1 MSAAIII
8 AAWVALAP
16 PSPSNPD
23 AMSWE
28 ELDEPEAPAPSET
41 APPPAE
47 TAPPADT
54 TTPTAEDPP
63 TEATPPAEPPEGDAA
78 PPEAAPP
85 ELAPSEPSPAVEA
98 APVEPEPEPV
108 AEPTAVEFTPAEPE
122 SEIAELQPPG
132 DSTTKRKPDSLYGRL
147 WAGPVIGA
155 GGSLFA
161 IGASA
166 TYFLVPYFGLGGEL
180 VNVFSWDPAGSYYE
194 FQLTPQATVLM
205 LPRRRVSPLF
215 WGGFGLDTFNK
226 GLGTYGRWTAGGGL
240 IMLLGRRII
249 LTVGVEVD
257 GRVPARE
264 WNQTF
269 TCGPIRGNCT
279 MGIGPSLG
287 ISIPFG

>member
-8 AAWVALAP
+8 AAWVGLTQPAP
-16 PSPSNPD
+16 DNPD
-23 AMSWE
+23 AMQWE
-28 ELDEPEAPAPSET
+28 ELDEPEAPAPSE
-41 APPPAE
+41 APSDA
-47 TAPPADT
+47 APPAA
-54 TTPTAEDPP
+54 TAPP
-63 TEATPPAEPPEGDAA
+63 TEATAPTETPPPTETSPPAEPSDGTPPPTETA
-78 PPEAAPP
+78 PA
-85 ELAPSEPSPAVEA
+85 
-98 APVEPEPEPV
+98 EPEPAEDAAQVEP
-108 AEPTAVEFTPAEPE
+108 AAQPDPQPTAVEFTPAEPE
-122 SEIAELQPPG
+122 SEIAELQPPSG
-132 DSTTKRKPDSLYGRL
+132 STVKSKPDSIYGRL

-166 TYFLVPYFGLGGEL
+166 TYFIVPYFGLGGEL
-180 VNVFSWDPAGSYYE
+180 VNVFSWDPDGSYYE
-194 FQLTPQATVLM
+194 FQLTPQATLLM
-205 LPRRRVSPLF
+205 LPRRKLSPLF

-240 IMLLGRRII
+240 IMLLGQRII

-279 MGIGPSLG
+279 MGIGPALG
-287 ISIPFG
+287 LSIPFG

>member
-8 AAWVALAP
+8 AAWVSLAP

-28 ELDEPEAPAPSET
+28 ELDEPEDPAPSET

-47 TAPPADT
+47 TAPPADAS
-54 TTPTAEDPP
+54 TPPAEDPP
-63 TEATPPAEPPEGDAA
+63 SAEATPPAEPSEGEAP
-78 PPEAAPP
+78 PPEAAPEP
-85 ELAPSEPSPAVEA
+85 TPAPTVEA
-98 APVEPEPEPV
+98 APVEPEPEPA
-108 AEPTAVEFTPAEPE
+108 AEATAVEFTPAEPE

>member
-8 AAWVALAP
+8 AAWVGLAP
-16 PSPSNPD
+16 PAPSNPD
-23 AMSWE
+23 AMQWE

-54 TTPTAEDPP
+54 STPTAEDPP
-63 TEATPPAEPPEGDAA
+63 AA
-78 PPEAAPP
+78 EAAPP
-85 ELAPSEPSPAVEA
+85 TDPPPGEAPPPETAPAEPTPAEPSPAVEA
-98 APVEPEPEPV
+98 APLEPEPV
-108 AEPTAVEFTPAEPE
+108 AEPTATPFTPAEPE

-132 DSTTKRKPDSLYGRL
+132 DSTAKHKPDSLYGRF

-180 VNVFSWDPAGSYYE
+180 VNVFSWHPDGSYYE

-205 LPRRRVSPLF
+205 LPRRRLSPLF

-240 IMLLGRRII
+240 IMLLGQRII

-279 MGIGPSLG
+279 MSIGPSLG